1 MDLVQDYEELER
13 LLFPERT
20 GDGPESFSGECC
32 SLYPICDP
40 TEFFQSKPF
49 HPIMMDTVATIA
61 QLVETGVYK
70 ELSPVSLLDYP
81 VECY

>member
-32 SLYPICDP
+32 IC
-40 TEFFQSKPF
+40 TQYV
-49 HPIMMDTVATIA
+49 T
-61 QLVETGVYK
+61 QLNHFSRNLFI
-70 ELSPVSLLDYP
+70 LS
-81 VECY
+81 